1 MTSSKNKLGIYDES
15 LKGSLFLRPQESISR
30 QYPLSAFHFLGMNFL
45 MGVNISNKEYNF
57 FIISET
63 DE

>member
-1 MTSSKNKLGIYDES
+1 
-15 LKGSLFLRPQESISR
+15 
-30 QYPLSAFHFLGMNFL
+30 MNFL

-63 DE
+63 ATLIFLCTAFLEDTLVTWIHIASLLSKTLQ